1 MKRKI
6 LFYLFFIIIFLLLQ
20 TTLLRY
26 VSIYGVM
33 PNILIV
39 FTIVTAIVRNSTEGS
54 AVGFFT
60 GLCIDL
66 QFGSVLGFHALL
78 LFYLGMAA
86 GTVSRRVYR
95 ENLMIVVF
103 FTFVYSVAYEAA
115 VYLINNIMNADIR
128 LIFAFT
134 NVILPEAIYNCA
146 VSILLFPLV
155 LKAGRKFDA
164 SGAVARKY

>member
-60 GLCIDL
+60 GLCIDM
-66 QFGSVLGFHALL
+66 QFGNVLGFHALL
-78 LFYLGMAA
+78 LFYLGLAA

-115 VYLINNIMNADIR
+115 VYLINNIINADIR